1 MYKNTSI
8 KWIIDKN
15 PFGLNFFNIR
25 TSYRYL
31 LVIMNDEFKLPIS
44 EEIYKKIAEIGKSL
58 NLDMK
63 DIVNVAF
70 HELFDLI
77 LNDPLIFLEKI
88 GLIEKLKKISLE

>member
-1 MYKNTSI
+1 
-8 KWIIDKN
+8 
-15 PFGLNFFNIR
+15 
-25 TSYRYL
+25 
-31 LVIMNDEFKLPIS
+31 MNDEFKLPIS